1 MTTFAHPR
9 EAFPLL
15 PHGERTPQSDEGPS
29 GSTTRPWILRFARVP
44 DSTQVIEK
52 PVVVYDEGSQM
63 SVGLYDGP
71 LPYMTT
77 HSPTVPDGNVT
88 NPPPL
93 DEGPKD

>member
-1 MTTFAHPR
+1 
-9 EAFPLL
+9 
-15 PHGERTPQSDEGPS
+15 
-29 GSTTRPWILRFARVP
+29 
-44 DSTQVIEK
+44 
-52 PVVVYDEGSQM
+52 M

-77 HSPTVPDGNVT
+77 HSPTVPDGNMT